1 MHLTLFANLLCSLKL
16 FYILIH
22 CLCYFTKKQ
31 PLNLCCPRLIFVASI
46 CCAAILR
53 LLVLTLYVT
62 LFHLLWNHIFQ
73 NTHIS
78 GTVLLTQDKPIA
90 TLTTLTIHYWSC
102 SNDALPLNKFC
113 NKCTSVKTNSIA
125 KVVFLF
131 ASFIFIFLL

>member
-31 PLNLCCPRLIFVASI
+31 PLNLLRPRLVFVAFI
-46 CCAAILR
+46 CCVAILR

-78 GTVLLTQDKPIA
+78 GTILLTQDKPIA

>member
-1 MHLTLFANLLCSLKL
+1 MFANLLCSLKL

-22 CLCYFTKKQ
+22 CLCYFQKASSESV
-31 PLNLCCPRLIFVASI
+31 CPKLVFVASI
-46 CCAAILR
+46 CCVAILR

-131 ASFIFIFLL
+131 ASFIFIFLP

>member
-1 MHLTLFANLLCSLKL
+1 MHQNCLRICYALLNFLCL
-16 FYILIH
+16 YILFMSFH
-22 CLCYFTKKQ
+22 QTTASESLYLQ
-31 PLNLCCPRLIFVASI
+31 HVFVAYI
-46 CCAAILR
+46 WCVAVLR

-78 GTVLLTQDKPIA
+78 GTILLTQDKPIA

-131 ASFIFIFLL
+131 ASFIFIFLP